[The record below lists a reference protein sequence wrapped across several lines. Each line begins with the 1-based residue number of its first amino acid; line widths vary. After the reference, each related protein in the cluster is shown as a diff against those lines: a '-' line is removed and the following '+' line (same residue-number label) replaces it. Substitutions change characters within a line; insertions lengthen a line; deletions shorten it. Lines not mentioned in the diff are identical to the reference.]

1 MAPAARI
8 WLAFACFFRVLFD
21 GAFAARVRDVRLAL
35 PAPDADERIEDEPSE
50 DAPAEDTPA
59 EDTPAEDASAE
70 GKGASRRAKRAAAA
84 VPAAGPHL
92 PVAAEPAREEAALVL
107 LSLLQREGR
116 LVDFV
121 EQDIDGFADDEIGA
135 AARVLHAGCR
145 KALRH
150 HATIEP
156 VRPEEEESR
165 VVIAEGV
172 ESGAVKLV
180 GAVGGKPPYRGTLR
194 HRGWRVTL
202 SLPEPTTGH
211 DATVVAPAEVE
222 L

>member
-21 GAFAARVRDVRLAL
+21 GAFAARVRDARLAL
-35 PAPDADERIEDEPSE
+35 PAPDADERVEDE
-50 DAPAEDTPA
+50 PA

-70 GKGASRRAKRAAAA
+70 GKGASRTAKRAVAEA
-84 VPAAGPHL
+84 PAAGPHL
-92 PVAAEPAREEAALVL
+92 PVAAEAPPAREEAALVL